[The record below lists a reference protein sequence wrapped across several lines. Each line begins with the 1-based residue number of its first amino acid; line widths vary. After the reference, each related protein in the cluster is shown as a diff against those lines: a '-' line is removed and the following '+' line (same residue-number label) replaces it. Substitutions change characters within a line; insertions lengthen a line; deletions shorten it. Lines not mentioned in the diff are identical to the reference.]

1 MTRGRIM
8 NTIPVKVADT
18 MQSPQVFAHNQKKYG
33 YTVLIIQS
41 SKKTDWNNPTTM
53 KDLYDKGFYQ

>member
-1 MTRGRIM
+1 M

-18 MQSPQVFAHNQKKYG
+18 RQSPQVFAHNLKKYG

-41 SKKTDWNNPTTM
+41 TAPNDWNNPITM
-53 KDLYDKGFYQ
+53 RDLYNKGFYQ

>member
-1 MTRGRIM
+1 M

-41 SKKTDWNNPTTM
+41 SKKTDWNNPITM

>member
-1 MTRGRIM
+1 M

-18 MQSPQVFAHNQKKYG
+18 QQSPQVFAHNQQKYG
-33 YTVLIIQS
+33 YTVLIIRS
-41 SKKTDWNNPTTM
+41 TAHNDWNNAITM